1 MRVLGIASAVLI
13 LLGLG
18 IWWWLQPSDFVLV
31 VKVLDNQTGEADP
44 SDVGRFTVQLSNN
57 PRDTINLQLSSSSPD
72 QGGPELDSLTFTG
85 SDWDVPKTVTVIGQD
100 EWIDDDDVIYR
111 ILLYWE
117 DPKKERQKIE
127 TTVSMISVDDDQKM
141 ILIGHSTSQNQDT
154 IELRV
159 RLATQPL
166 SEVELWVRGGDS
178 SWNYEGRK
186 KGTSNLF
193 KGSSTPQNLHFDEKN
208 WNVPQKL
215 EIRSS
220 SGSLNFSE
228 DDLAYQNYDWVIR
241 DAEVKMQWLKMVVF
255 QPSQRGDYVN
265 MSHSVL
271 INPQRCLRCN
281 LSPDS

>member
-1 MRVLGIASAVLI
+1 MRVLGIASAVLV

-44 SDVGRFTVQLSNN
+44 SDVGRFTVQLSKN
-57 PRDTINLQLSSSSPD
+57 PRDTINLQLRSSSPD

-193 KGSSTPQNLHFDEKN
+193 KGSSTPPNLHFDEKN
-208 WNVPQKL
+208 WNVPQIL

-228 DDLAYQNYDWVIR
+228 DDLAYQ
-241 DAEVKMQWLKMVVF
+241 KL
-255 QPSQRGDYVN
+255 
-265 MSHSVL
+265 
-271 INPQRCLRCN
+271 
-281 LSPDS
+281 